1 MERVANLVQADILE
15 TTMQAR
21 PLSIPAARVPS
32 QPLQQNLSTHSSC
45 AADPAPSGLAETT
58 GLAHD
63 AGNLVAALRLYTD
76 LLSAP
81 GVLGPRHEHYA
92 TELRLIADRASTL
105 IQRLL
110 VNFQTPLNGKAAEP
124 ERPDGRSLP
133 TARADFSGARLKKP
147 ASAAT
152 SHALVL
158 FQLAPILEHLAAG
171 VAKVTVTCSESL
183 PALDLSTE
191 VLERITVNLFRNACE
206 AIRRQSAASS
216 TTASR
221 RLGQIHIR
229 LEADASHARLKLE
242 DTGPGMR
249 EEMIAAYLRPT
260 PLPYGARHGLG
271 HRIVHQL
278 VAESG
283 GQLSI
288 RVRPGYGT
296 LICVCWPIPRS
307 PAKTQ
312 PGKVESPAGKFI
324 SVSSTLTA

>member
-1 MERVANLVQADILE
+1 
-15 TTMQAR
+15 MQAR

-45 AADPAPSGLAETT
+45 AADPAPSGLAETA

-110 VNFQTPLNGKAAEP
+110 VNFQTPPDGEAAEP
-124 ERPDGRSLP
+124 ERPDGWSLP
-133 TARADFSGARLKKP
+133 LPAARADFSGARLKMP
-147 ASAAT
+147 ASTAS
-152 SHALVL
+152 SHALAL
-158 FQLAPILEHLAAG
+158 FHLAPILEHLAAG

-191 VLERITVNLFRNACE
+191 VLERITVNLLRNAVE
-206 AIRRQSAASS
+206 AIRSQSAASS
-216 TTASR
+216 ATAPR
-221 RLGQIHIR
+221 RLGQIRIR
-229 LEADASHARLKLE
+229 LEADRGYARLTLE

-283 GQLSI
+283 GKLSI

-296 LICVCWPIPRS
+296 LLCAGWPIPRS